1 MYMKL
6 MNESLKTILENKKA
20 LFRALIVP
28 LLFFVVIDLSFP
40 NVIQNGKFIFL
51 NETEKY
57 LVILLA
63 FITFLINISIAVSV
77 HRILLI
83 NDDISPWKS
92 VSTTKRE
99 LKFFSKA
106 FLLGIISFLAYLII
120 LFFTTALL
128 KIFLANDSFF
138 VAFFLSLFVAIMI
151 FSRFSMVLPATAI
164 DEKMSLYEALI
175 FTKGYKFLSL
185 YMVAIFPALISF
197 LIMIVYGL
205 IIKFLSGVVWEHF
218 SILYVLLNLF
228 ITTLVISCLSVTYK
242 YIKEENY
249 KNKAESDI

>member
-20 LFRALIVP
+20 LFKALIVP
-28 LLFFVVIDLSFP
+28 LLFFIVIDLSFP
-40 NVIQNGKFIFL
+40 NIVHNGKFIFVS
-51 NETEKY
+51 ESEKY
-57 LVILLA
+57 VVVLFI

-99 LKFFSKA
+99 LKFFLKVV
-106 FLLGIISFLAYLII
+106 FLGILSFLAYLII
-120 LFFTTALL
+120 LFFATALL
-128 KIFLANDSFF
+128 KMFLDKESFF
-138 VAFFLSLFVAIMI
+138 IAFFLSLLVAIII
-151 FSRFSMVLPATAI
+151 FSRFSMVLPAAAI
-164 DEKMSLYEALI
+164 DEKMGFYDALI

-185 YMVAIFPALISF
+185 YMVTIFPALISF
-197 LIMIVYGL
+197 LIMFVYGL

-242 YIKEENY
+242 YIKEENLE
-249 KNKAESDI
+249 NKTEFDI